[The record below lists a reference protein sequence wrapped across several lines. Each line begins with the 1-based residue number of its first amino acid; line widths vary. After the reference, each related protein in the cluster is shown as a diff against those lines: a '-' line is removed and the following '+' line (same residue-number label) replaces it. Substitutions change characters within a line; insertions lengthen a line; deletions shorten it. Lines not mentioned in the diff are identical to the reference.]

1 MYSGRIKAL
10 QQAYF
15 FFDKPRKNIHN
26 GLGIQENI
34 GSAILPFCNSC
45 GKRKKSQKKH
55 DHNFIPFL
63 LQTFQRRK

>member
-34 GSAILPFCNSC
+34 GSAILPFFNSC
-45 GKRKKSQKKH
+45 GKR
-55 DHNFIPFL
+55 
-63 LQTFQRRK
+63 RK